1 MSGYGRDS
9 SPAVKVRDSR
19 QRLTRWNSGTD
30 GIVRMVEDLGR
41 SETDFPRGSP
51 LILRKGELQMNRKD
65 LPLLGILTAMSLVL
79 EVFVHFPVLAAAP
92 YLLYSPGDLPI
103 ILASVIIGPAA
114 GVAAAFAN
122 ATLFVLLTG
131 EGGPWG
137 ALMHF
142 IASGGMVLVI
152 GWISKKTGRTHLAM
166 LAGILTRIA
175 LMVPLNLLIT
185 PIYTGLPRSAIM
197 GMIIPIIV
205 PFNLIHAG
213 INTVL
218 SFALLK
224 ALPARLVAK
233 ER

>member
-1 MSGYGRDS
+1 
-9 SPAVKVRDSR
+9 
-19 QRLTRWNSGTD
+19 
-30 GIVRMVEDLGR
+30 
-41 SETDFPRGSP
+41 
-51 LILRKGELQMNRKD
+51 MNRKD

-79 EVFVHFPVLAAAP
+79 EIFVHFPVLAAAP

-142 IASGGMVLVI
+142 VASGGMALVI
-152 GWISKKTGRTHLAM
+152 GWISKKTGKTYAAM
-166 LAGILTRIA
+166 LAGVLTRIG
-175 LMVPLNLLIT
+175 LMVPFNLLIT
-185 PIYTGLPRSAIM
+185 PIYTGLPQSAIAA
-197 GMIIPIIV
+197 MIIPVVI
-205 PFNLIHAG
+205 PFNVIHAG

-218 SFALLK
+218 SSALLK
-224 ALPARLVAK
+224 ALPAKSLARS
-233 ER
+233 R